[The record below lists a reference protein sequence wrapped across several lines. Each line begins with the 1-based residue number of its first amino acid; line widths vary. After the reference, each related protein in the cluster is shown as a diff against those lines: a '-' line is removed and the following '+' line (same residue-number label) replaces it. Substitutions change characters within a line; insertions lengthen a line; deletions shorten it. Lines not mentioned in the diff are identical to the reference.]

1 MSTVER
7 DNRIDSLKGVLI
19 SFVVLGH
26 CLLWG
31 GQKSSVANW
40 IYLFHMPFFVFLSGY
55 LSHADSRSYWKG
67 VLAIAESYIVYQ
79 LIKSV
84 LYFYSPIALV
94 TTPASMMWYLFA
106 LMIWRCLYY
115 IWNVIFKQVPKKTR
129 NRLNIVVAVV
139 LVGLGLAVGMVC
151 PIGKT
156 FALSRMI
163 VFFPFFWLGTMAQGS
178 DFISLCT
185 KMPRWSAILIL
196 LTTLAFIVW
205 LTPQGWIDV
214 RETVRCVKCY
224 DMLGGT
230 MIGLVGRATYYI
242 LAIVISIALTCL
254 LFENKIVNLIGK
266 DSLKYYLFH
275 GVILRLMDFAH
286 LPWTWWLSV
295 IYFVIIMVS
304 LYFFNKTKLSDF
316 AIRPITY
323 TLNLIKS
330 KKTKQ

>member
-19 SFVVLGH
+19 SLVVLGH

-31 GQKSSVANW
+31 GQSSSVANW

-55 LSHADSRSYWKG
+55 LSHANSRSYWKG
-67 VLAIAESYIVYQ
+67 VLAIAESYVVYQ

-84 LYFYSPIALV
+84 LYLYSPISMI
-94 TTPASMMWYLFA
+94 TTPAPMMWYLFA
-106 LMIWRCLYY
+106 LVIWRCLYY
-115 IWNVIFKQVPKKTR
+115 IWDVIVKQVHRKTR
-129 NRLNIVVAVV
+129 NTLNTIIAVV
-139 LVGLGLAVGMVC
+139 LIGLGLAVGLVC
-151 PIGKT
+151 QVGKP

-163 VFFPFFWLGTMAQGS
+163 VFLPFFWLGTMAQES
-178 DFISLCT
+178 DFIKLCR

-196 LTTLAFIVW
+196 LFTLAFIVW

-224 DMLGGT
+224 DMLGGA
-230 MIGLVGRATYYI
+230 MVGLVGRAIYYI

-254 LFENKIVNLIGK
+254 LFENKTVNRIGK
-266 DSLKYYLFH
+266 ESLKYYLFH

-286 LPWTWWLSV
+286 LSWTWWLSV
-295 IYFVIIMVS
+295 IYFVIIVIS
-304 LYFFNKTKLSDF
+304 LYFFNKTILSDF

-323 TLNLIKS
+323 TLNLVKS
-330 KKTKQ
+330 KKAKQ

>member
-1 MSTVER
+1 MSTSNR
-7 DNRIDSLKGVLI
+7 DNRVDALKGVLI
-19 SFVVLGH
+19 SLVVLGH

-40 IYLFHMPFFVFLSGY
+40 IYVFHMPFFVFLSGY

-79 LIKSV
+79 LIKSI
-84 LYFYSPIALV
+84 LYGYSPIAII
-94 TTPASMMWYLFA
+94 TTPAPMMWYLFA
-106 LMIWRCLYY
+106 LVIWRCLYY
-115 IWNVIFKQVPKKTR
+115 LWDVIVKQVPKKTR
-129 NRLNIVVAVV
+129 NTLNIVIAVA
-139 LVGLGLAVGMVC
+139 LVGLGLAAGMVC
-151 PIGKT
+151 QVGKT
-156 FALSRMI
+156 FAISRII
-163 VFFPFFWLGTMAQGS
+163 VFSPFFWLGTMAQGS
-178 DFISLCT
+178 DFISLCK
-185 KMPRWSAILIL
+185 KMPRWFAILIL

-230 MIGLVGRATYYI
+230 MVGLVGRIVYYV
-242 LAIVISIALTCL
+242 LAIVISMALACL
-254 LFENKIVNLIGK
+254 VFENKIVNRIGN

-275 GVILRLMDFAH
+275 GIILWFMSYIH

-295 IYFVIIMVS
+295 IYFVILMVS
-304 LYFFNKTKLSDF
+304 MYFFNLIKLSDF